1 MFLWVQLLGCF
12 FPSLPTTSTIPHL
25 LPLICTCCS
34 PPIFIPRNLEAT
46 VMLLRQMAY
55 GVVTWIMFLTWRGEG
70 IMILGI
76 IYLRE
81 LSPSLLMRLMGS
93 DCFSSTSAFL
103 MLCVNLAFT
112 VLGKCNAFIRR
123 TLVIGES
130 FTYLEAR

>member
-1 MFLWVQLLGCF
+1 MMFLWVQLSGCF

-25 LPLICTCCS
+25 LPLICTCHS

-70 IMILGI
+70 IMIPGI

-81 LSPSLLMRLMGS
+81 LSLSLLLILVGS
-93 DCFSSTSAFL
+93 DFFSSTSAFL
-103 MLCVNLAFT
+103 FLFVNL
-112 VLGKCNAFIRR
+112 
-123 TLVIGES
+123 
-130 FTYLEAR
+130 